1 MGADAATLLALA
13 GVRAGETVVV
23 LGDALLARS
32 AAAGVGDAGRAL
44 DDAGD
49 DADAAAD
56 RCVDG
61 RLAEVDAETYARVLR
76 DGGRLALAAYDDPAP
91 ALRAAGF
98 TVVHATEIDGVRY
111 VAATRGFRT

>member
-32 AAAGVGDAGRAL
+32 AAAGVGGTGTVL
-44 DDAGD
+44 DDAH
-49 DADAAAD
+49 AAAD

-61 RLAEVDAETYARVLR
+61 RLAGIEVETYARVLR
-76 DGGRLALAAYDDPAP
+76 DGGRVALAAYDDPAP

-98 TVVHATEIDGVRY
+98 TVVHATEVDGVRY